1 MSTPALD
8 ALLAQYQAGLDAELT
23 LLARL
28 EELARH
34 QERAGAT
41 DDLDAFH
48 AASDQRDRIME
59 SLIAVEQQLV
69 PVRRT
74 LLEHR
79 QTLAGN
85 PAFEAVAALHRH
97 TAQRVAAIV
106 AGDDRTMASLRQ
118 MEQARRTAI
127 QAIEQGEQTLAAYR
141 RVIAPA
147 PERSALFSRK
157 G

>member
-1 MSTPALD
+1 MTAQVLD
-8 ALLAQYQAGLDAELT
+8 GLLGQYQSGLDAELT
-23 LLARL
+23 LLTRL
-28 EELARH
+28 EELAR
-34 QERAGAT
+34 QQGRAGEAE
-41 DDLDAFH
+41 DLDAFH
-48 AASDQRDRIME
+48 DAADHRDRVME
-59 SLIAVEQQLV
+59 SLLAIEQQLV

-74 LLEHR
+74 LLAHR

-106 AGDDRTMASLRQ
+106 AGDDRTMASLRR

-127 QAIEQGEQTLAAYR
+127 QSIEQGEQTLAAYR

-147 PERSALFSRK
+147 PETSALFNRK

>member
-1 MSTPALD
+1 MTTQVLD
-8 ALLAQYQAGLDAELT
+8 GLLAQYQAGLDAELT
-23 LLARL
+23 LLTRL
-28 EELARH
+28 EELAR
-34 QERAGAT
+34 QQGRAGAAE
-41 DDLDAFH
+41 DLDAFH
-48 AASDQRDRIME
+48 DAADQRDRVME
-59 SLIAVEQQLV
+59 SLIAVEHQLV

-85 PAFEAVAALHRH
+85 PTFEAVAALHRH

-147 PERSALFSRK
+147 PETSALFSRK

>member
-1 MSTPALD
+1 MTPHALD
-8 ALLAQYQAGLDAELT
+8 ALLTQYHAGLDAELT

-28 EELARH
+28 EELAR
-34 QERAGAT
+34 QQARASEAE
-41 DDLDAFH
+41 DLDGFH
-48 AASDQRDRIME
+48 DASDHRDRVME
-59 SLIAVEQQLV
+59 SLLAIEQQLV

-85 PAFEAVAALHRH
+85 PAFETVAALHRH

-106 AGDDRTMASLRQ
+106 AGDERTMTALRQ
-118 MEQARRTAI
+118 VEQARRVAL
-127 QAIEQGEQTLAAYR
+127 QALEQGEQTLAAYR

-147 PERSALFSRK
+147 PETSAFFSRK